1 MVFSYGII
9 GLVDGLVAFLIQ
21 TEIFVNK
28 KLFTRSVLRP
38 PLIFGGFYGKNHIS
52 VRLKE
57 DGRNTMKCYVCAK
70 QGVDEQ
76 AVAICIVCGM
86 GLCLGHAFK
95 EELLV
100 RDVIDWGF
108 GEERVEYPHTLPRFI
123 CAECKLAI
131 HQRNKVEK
139 K

>member
-1 MVFSYGII
+1 M
-9 GLVDGLVAFLIQ
+9 
-21 TEIFVNK
+21 
-28 KLFTRSVLRP
+28 
-38 PLIFGGFYGKNHIS
+38 
-52 VRLKE
+52 
-57 DGRNTMKCYVCAK
+57 MKCYVCAK
-70 QGVDEQ
+70 QGIDKE

-108 GEERVEYPHTLPRFI
+108 GEERIKYPHTLPRFI

-131 HQRNKVEK
+131 EQRK
-139 K
+139 KMERK

>member
-1 MVFSYGII
+1 M
-9 GLVDGLVAFLIQ
+9 
-21 TEIFVNK
+21 
-28 KLFTRSVLRP
+28 
-38 PLIFGGFYGKNHIS
+38 IFGGFYGKNRIS
-52 VRLKE
+52 VVLEE
-57 DGRNTMKCYVCAK
+57 DGRGAMKCYVCAK

-108 GEERVEYPHTLPRFI
+108 GEERIDYPHTLPRFI

-131 HQRNKVEK
+131 HQRKKVEK

>member
-1 MVFSYGII
+1 M
-9 GLVDGLVAFLIQ
+9 
-21 TEIFVNK
+21 
-28 KLFTRSVLRP
+28 
-38 PLIFGGFYGKNHIS
+38 IFGGFYGKKSIS
-52 VRLKE
+52 VVLEE
-57 DGRNTMKCYVCAK
+57 DGRGTMKCYVCAK

-108 GEERVEYPHTLPRFI
+108 GEERIDYPHTLPRFI

-131 HQRNKVEK
+131 HQRKKVEK